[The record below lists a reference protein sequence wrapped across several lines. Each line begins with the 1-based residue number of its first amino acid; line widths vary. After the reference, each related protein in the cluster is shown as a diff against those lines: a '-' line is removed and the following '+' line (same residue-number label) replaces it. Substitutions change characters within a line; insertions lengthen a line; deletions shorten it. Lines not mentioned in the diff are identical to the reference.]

1 MVNVIL
7 GNLYLDKHQN
17 NLILAVSNMM
27 RNDKNLKKSVDA
39 ALIQHISIENKK
51 KRTNLQTKLFKKGM
65 VGLRRDFTT
74 DLAVKILTER
84 LVRIFR
90 FIIYNFNTPTYNKK
104 TYERISKIRE
114 ISACR
119 IKIK

>member
-1 MVNVIL
+1 MDNVIL

-17 NLILAVSNMM
+17 NLILVISNMM
-27 RNDKNLKKSVDA
+27 RNNQKLKEMVDT
-39 ALIQHISIENKK
+39 ALIQHISVENKK

-65 VGLRRDFTT
+65 VGLRRDFST

-90 FIIYNFNTPTYNKK
+90 FIKYNFNTPTYNKK

-114 ISACR
+114 ISCCR
-119 IKIK
+119 IKIN